1 MMAAFK
7 FIVAGAAKSQVRRF
21 AAVKPANFGN
31 NLVTH
36 SQGKAS
42 EPK

>member
-7 FIVAGAAKSQVRRF
+7 FIVTGAAQTRVGRI